1 MYLLKMATLK
11 DNKVKVTIK
20 YKGDKI
26 SMLIPKNSNFTLI
39 TEYISRMVQAYDDIE
54 KPAYLEDVDPGDEQQ
69 VSNG

>member
-1 MYLLKMATLK
+1 MATLK